1 MIMTT
6 EEKKKQLIN
15 EKNHDFNSLRMLTE
29 VLRGKGGCPW
39 DMEQTH
45 ESIRNDII
53 EETYEVVEAIDNS
66 DPKLLREELG
76 DVLFQ
81 VMFHS
86 RIEEEA
92 GRFSVDD
99 VINEVCEKMISR
111 HPHVFGD
118 VKVSG
123 SGEVL
128 DNWETIKKAEKDR
141 KTVKESMQSVPKQL
155 PSLMRTRKIVKK
167 AKKDGFDFA
176 VTENDIIS
184 LAEKLKTAQG
194 DEREELIT
202 DIVFN
207 TVVLSDGVDI
217 EKHLGEKTDEF
228 INDYKD
234 KGVNNET

>member
-1 MIMTT
+1 MTT

-118 VKVSG
+118 VKVGG

-155 PSLMRTRKIVKK
+155 PSLMRTRKVVKK

-202 DIVFN
+202 DIVFAS
-207 TVVLSDGVDI
+207 VVLSDGADI

>member
-1 MIMTT
+1 MTT

-15 EKNHDFNSLRMLTE
+15 EKNHDFASLRMLTE
-29 VLRGKGGCPW
+29 VLRGKDGCPW

-66 DPKLLREELG
+66 DSKLLREELG

-118 VKVSG
+118 VKVSD

-141 KTVKESMQSVPKQL
+141 KTVKENMQSVPKQL

-176 VTENDIIS
+176 VTEDDIIS

-202 DIVFN
+202 EIVFAS
-207 TVVLSDGVDI
+207 VVLSDGADI

-234 KGVNNET
+234 

>member
-1 MIMTT
+1 MTT
-6 EEKKKQLIN
+6 EEKKKQLVN

-118 VKVSG
+118 VKVGG

-155 PSLMRTRKIVKK
+155 PSLMRTRKVVKK

-207 TVVLSDGVDI
+207 TVVLSDGADI
-217 EKHLGEKTDEF
+217 EKHLSEKTDEF

>member
-1 MIMTT
+1 MTT
-6 EEKKKQLIN
+6 EEKKKQLVN

-92 GRFSVDD
+92 GRFSPARK
-99 VINEVCEKMISR
+99 CRPQSAWCSCPEK
-111 HPHVFGD
+111 
-118 VKVSG
+118 
-123 SGEVL
+123 
-128 DNWETIKKAEKDR
+128 
-141 KTVKESMQSVPKQL
+141 KQVRCCRNL
-155 PSLMRTRKIVKK
+155 FPP
-167 AKKDGFDFA
+167 
-176 VTENDIIS
+176 
-184 LAEKLKTAQG
+184 
-194 DEREELIT
+194 
-202 DIVFN
+202 
-207 TVVLSDGVDI
+207 
-217 EKHLGEKTDEF
+217 
-228 INDYKD
+228 
-234 KGVNNET
+234 

>member
-6 EEKKKQLIN
+6 EEKKKQLVN

-118 VKVSG
+118 VKVGG

-155 PSLMRTRKIVKK
+155 PSLMRTRKVVKK

-207 TVVLSDGVDI
+207 TVVLSDGADI
-217 EKHLGEKTDEF
+217 EKHLSEKTDEF

>member
-118 VKVSG
+118 VKVRG

-207 TVVLSDGVDI
+207 TVVLSDGADI

>member
-1 MIMTT
+1 MTT
-6 EEKKKQLIN
+6 EEKKKQLVN

-118 VKVSG
+118 VKVGG

-155 PSLMRTRKIVKK
+155 PSLMRTRKVVKK

-207 TVVLSDGVDI
+207 TVVLSDGADI

>member
-118 VKVSG
+118 VKVGG

-155 PSLMRTRKIVKK
+155 PSLMRTRKVVKK

-202 DIVFN
+202 DIVFAS
-207 TVVLSDGVDI
+207 VVLSDGADI

>member
-1 MIMTT
+1 MTLT
-6 EEKKKQLIN
+6 PSECSRRCFAEKAA
-15 EKNHDFNSLRMLTE
+15 
-29 VLRGKGGCPW
+29 VRGIW
-39 DMEQTH
+39 SRLD

-118 VKVSG
+118 VKVGG

-155 PSLMRTRKIVKK
+155 PSLMRTRKVVKK

-202 DIVFN
+202 DIVFAS
-207 TVVLSDGVDI
+207 VVLLTARI
-217 EKHLGEKTDEF
+217 
-228 INDYKD
+228 
-234 KGVNNET
+234 

>member
-6 EEKKKQLIN
+6 EEKKKQLVN

-53 EETYEVVEAIDNS
+53 EETYEVVEVIDNY

-118 VKVSG
+118 G
-123 SGEVL
+123 I
-128 DNWETIKKAEKDR
+128 N
-141 KTVKESMQSVPKQL
+141 
-155 PSLMRTRKIVKK
+155 
-167 AKKDGFDFA
+167 GF
-176 VTENDIIS
+176 
-184 LAEKLKTAQG
+184 
-194 DEREELIT
+194 
-202 DIVFN
+202 
-207 TVVLSDGVDI
+207 
-217 EKHLGEKTDEF
+217 EF
-228 INDYKD
+228 IMLQR
-234 KGVNNET
+234 

>member
-1 MIMTT
+1 MTT

-53 EETYEVVEAIDNS
+53 EETYE
-66 DPKLLREELG
+66 G

-202 DIVFN
+202 DIVFAS
-207 TVVLSDGVDI
+207 VVLSDGADI

>member
-6 EEKKKQLIN
+6 EEKKKQLVN

-111 HPHVFGD
+111 HPQVFGD

-155 PSLMRTRKIVKK
+155 PSLMRTRKVVKK

-176 VTENDIIS
+176 VTEDDIIS

-207 TVVLSDGVDI
+207 TVVLSDGADI
-217 EKHLGEKTDEF
+217 EKHLSEKTDEF

>member
-1 MIMTT
+1 MTT
-6 EEKKKQLIN
+6 EEKKKQLVN

-66 DPKLLREELG
+66 DPKLLMEELG

-99 VINEVCEKMISR
+99 VINEVCEKMILR

-202 DIVFN
+202 DIVFAS
-207 TVVLSDGVDI
+207 VVLSDGADI